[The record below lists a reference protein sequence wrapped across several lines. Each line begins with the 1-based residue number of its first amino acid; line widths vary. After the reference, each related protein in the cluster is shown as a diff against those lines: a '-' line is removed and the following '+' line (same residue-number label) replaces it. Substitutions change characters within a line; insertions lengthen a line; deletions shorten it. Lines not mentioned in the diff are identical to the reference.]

1 MNKGERKI
9 IKKQYVNKKNISTN
23 YTNDRIPFT
32 FTLNRYSYSI
42 FYESK
47 DEFFDLMNNLTNPKL
62 TNEDLGEKVQEWFN
76 HLLDI
81 KDRKE
86 NEKKERFK
94 NKLNKKNKNKNNE
107 SENET
112 ENESEDKSEDEQ
124 EEIEV
129 QKIKK

>member
-1 MNKGERKI
+1 MNKGDRKL
-9 IKKQYVNKKNISTN
+9 IKKQYVNKKNASTN

-42 FYESK
+42 FYECK
-47 DEFFDLMNNLTNPKL
+47 DEFFDLMNNLTNYKL

-76 HLLDI
+76 HLLDV

-94 NKLNKKNKNKNNE
+94 NKLNKKNKNKN
-107 SENET
+107 
-112 ENESEDKSEDEQ
+112 
-124 EEIEV
+124 
-129 QKIKK
+129 KKVFHYKQ